1 MQAMVFVYLKIGEE
15 FDPASCFAEY
25 NILGLLG
32 EGGFGSVLLG

>member
-1 MQAMVFVYLKIGEE
+1 MWLKIGEE

-25 NILGLLG
+25 DLLGKLG